1 MRASRPGGHGERE
14 CRAHVSV
21 LARACKHMGEPM
33 SLQVRMCEKAG
44 LLVCSYVN
52 VHYQTPS
59 MTDVDTVCVRV

>member
-1 MRASRPGGHGERE
+1 
-14 CRAHVSV
+14 
-21 LARACKHMGEPM
+21 MGEPM